1 MEDNKDLFPLESG
14 AAEPVGALALNY
26 DDEQLYGVDTWPGM
40 PLVGPTNIDEVNAR
54 IDEAELEIDEDG
66 GMEWDDFKSM
76 LMNKHTTCL
85 QSWIRSILFPIIIQP
100 GVKIYIYV

>member
-1 MEDNKDLFPLESG
+1 MEDIKDLFPLESG

-76 LMNKHTTCL
+76 LMNKHTT
-85 QSWIRSILFPIIIQP
+85 SYAI
-100 GVKIYIYV
+100 